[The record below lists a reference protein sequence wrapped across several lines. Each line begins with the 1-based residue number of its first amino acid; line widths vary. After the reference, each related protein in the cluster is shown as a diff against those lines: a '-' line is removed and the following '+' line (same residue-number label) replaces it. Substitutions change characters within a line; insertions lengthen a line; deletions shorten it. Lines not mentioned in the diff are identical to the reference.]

1 MAGGGGGGGGGGS
14 GEHSTAGFDSYIVV
28 HNVAKRHNIGTLAR
42 SATAFGVRELVVVGR
57 RDFSAFGAHGAA
69 GHSVGER
76 RLTPPPCVTAPAL
89 QEEKACDICGVE
101 IADSALPVSSHS
113 FRRSTAFILGNE
125 GQGLME
131 RELAICDFL
140 VYIPQYGFGTA
151 SLNVTVAA
159 SIVIHHF
166 AGFVERQREGQKY
179 VVAERPLRQG
189 PRNAVAIEDP
199 QAVAERRQSLR
210 AASCNEVALSSD
222 GVAGLFALAEAEE
235 KQQGEAILLILVPV
249 VGQKVAG

>member
-1 MAGGGGGGGGGGS
+1 MLEAPPLPARAF
-14 GEHSTAGFDSYIVV
+14 ST
-28 HNVAKRHNIGTLAR
+28 GTLAR

-69 GHSVGER
+69 GHV
-76 RLTPPPCVTAPAL
+76 AL
-89 QEEKACDICGVE
+89 RHFYSLAEARAYLKEEKACDICGVE
-101 IADSALPVSSHS
+101 IADSALPVSSHP

-140 VYIPQYGFGTA
+140 VYIPQYGPGTA

-166 AGFVERQREGQKY
+166 GGFSERQREGQKY

-189 PRNAVAIEDP
+189 PRNAVATEDP
-199 QAVAERRQSLR
+199 QAVVERRQSLR

-222 GVAGLFALAEAEE
+222 GVAGLFAPAEAEE
-235 KQQGEAILLILVPV
+235 KQQAEL
-249 VGQKVAG
+249 

>member
-1 MAGGGGGGGGGGS
+1 MAGGGGGGGGGEPS
-14 GEHSTAGFDSYIVV
+14 PAGFDSYVVV

-69 GHSVGER
+69 GHV
-76 RLTPPPCVTAPAL
+76 AL
-89 QEEKACDICGVE
+89 RHFYSLAEARAYLKEEKACDICGVE
-101 IADSALPVSSHS
+101 IADGALPVSSHP

-140 VYIPQYGFGTA
+140 VYIPQYGPGTA

-166 AGFVERQREGQKY
+166 AVWAGFAERQREGQKY
-179 VVAERPLRQG
+179 VVAESPLRQG
-189 PRNAVAIEDP
+189 PRNAVATEDP
-199 QAVAERRQSLR
+199 QAVAKRRQSSR
-210 AASCNEVALSSD
+210 AVSCNELTLSGD
-222 GVAGLFALAEAEE
+222 GVAGLFATVEAEE
-235 KQQGEAILLILVPV
+235 KQQSEL
-249 VGQKVAG
+249 